1 MIGKLLS
8 LIFLFAFMI
17 NSCDALICYNCG
29 YLELI
34 NGTKIPLTE
43 EYEDIPFCEDFTS
56 GDTNTVMAKI
66 VRYTNIF
73 YLYQLLFK
81 L

>member
-8 LIFLFAFMI
+8 LIFVFAFMA

-34 NGTKIPLTE
+34 NGTKIALTE
-43 EYEDIPFCEDFTS
+43 EYGDIPFCEDFTS

-66 VRYTNIF
+66 VRYIIYF
-73 YLYQLLFK
+73 FISIAIQV
-81 L
+81 

>member
-1 MIGKLLS
+1 MIGKVLS
-8 LIFLFAFMI
+8 LLFVSAFMI

-34 NGTKIPLTE
+34 NGTKVPLEE
-43 EYEDIPFCEDFTS
+43 EYGDIPFCNDFAS

-66 VRYTNIF
+66 VRYTYIF
-73 YLYQLLFK
+73 YFY
-81 L
+81 